1 MNLDLTSWSIQSKN
15 GMKTNRFKSVTGGD
29 ARTLFR
35 FVWRSQFRGIKERF
49 TNLANLAISVI
60 TL

>member
-29 ARTLFR
+29 ARTLFL
-35 FVWRSQFRGIKERF
+35 SLHCKLYQIKRQYF
-49 TNLANLAISVI
+49 F
-60 TL
+60 